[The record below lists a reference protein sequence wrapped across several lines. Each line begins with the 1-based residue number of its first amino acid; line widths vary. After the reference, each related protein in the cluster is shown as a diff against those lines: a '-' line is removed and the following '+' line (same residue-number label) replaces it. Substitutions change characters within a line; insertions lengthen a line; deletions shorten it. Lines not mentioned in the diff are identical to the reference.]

1 MSYSPHSPREA
12 RIRSLPISD
21 NNEEAA
27 TEALRALAA
36 QVRHQRSPVDRGT
49 IARRFCRLE
58 ERLQTMAAAE
68 GMLDS

>member
-1 MSYSPHSPREA
+1 MSDSPREA
-12 RIRSLPISD
+12 RVCSLPMSD

-27 TEALRALAA
+27 TEAIRALAA
-36 QVRHQRSPVDRGT
+36 PVRHQRSPVDPGK
-49 IARRFCRLE
+49 IARRFCRLK